1 MHLHKDNIHLIL
13 WLQENIH
20 SVSRTNESDHL
31 NNGYLQVICG
41 NYVPFVVCFAI
52 PVIG

>member
-1 MHLHKDNIHLIL
+1 
-13 WLQENIH
+13 
-20 SVSRTNESDHL
+20 L

-52 PVIG
+52 PVIGWN